1 MKNFS
6 PTMRDIKMILQKNDL
21 QICRAKR
28 VRWGPYSLGALVPG
42 EVNIMPM
49 TIPLKKKVIDL
60 KNKRLQEVQK
70 DVKSKLMTRE
80 SLNLIDSDKKNIK
93 LVLENNKKQ
102 ITLK

>member
-60 KNKRLQEVQK
+60 KNKRLKVQDVQK
-70 DVKSKLMTRE
+70 LERDMQDIESDENALSKYETHHKTA
-80 SLNLIDSDKKNIK
+80 DF
-93 LVLENNKKQ
+93 
-102 ITLK
+102 